1 LTNDKSLTALL
12 TTTELEWLR
21 GKKKVSKGYQYRIR
35 SDIKKK
41 LQVFQVSELPLLA
54 QNGFI
59 IELSVFTQ
67 LSANTQNTRST
78 VQLSSKNNL
87 VLANNSSDLS
97 SVGLKDEN
105 NTYKN
110 NNTDKDGRAGGLA
123 WLGYRLDMAGI
134 TCSNHVRPTINLIIM
149 ISILQIF
156 SRICLKIINYIK
168 VRFR

>member
-1 LTNDKSLTALL
+1 MTS
-12 TTTELEWLR
+12 TELEWLR
-21 GKKKVSKGYQYRIR
+21 GKKKVSKVYQYRIR

-41 LQVFQVSELPLLA
+41 LQVFQLSQLPLLA

-59 IELSVFTQ
+59 NE

-87 VLANNSSDLS
+87 VLANNSTDLS
-97 SVGLKDEN
+97 SVGLQDEN

-134 TCSNHVRPTINLIIM
+134 TCSNHVRP
-149 ISILQIF
+149 IF
-156 SRICLKIINYIK
+156 YT
-168 VRFR
+168 

>member
-1 LTNDKSLTALL
+1 MTVIHPPTPSLL
-12 TTTELEWLR
+12 TKTEVEWLI
-21 GKKKVSKGYQYRIR
+21 GNKKVSKVYEYRIR

-41 LQVFQVSELPLLA
+41 LQIFQTSELPLLV
-54 QNGFI
+54 QNGFLNG
-59 IELSVFTQ
+59 LSVFTQ

-97 SVGLKDEN
+97 SVGLKNEN

-110 NNTDKDGRAGGLA
+110 NNIDNVLGAGGLA

-134 TCSNHVRPTINLIIM
+134 TC
-149 ISILQIF
+149 
-156 SRICLKIINYIK
+156 
-168 VRFR
+168 

>member
-1 LTNDKSLTALL
+1 MSNDKSLTALL
-12 TTTELEWLR
+12 TSTELEWLR
-21 GKKKVSKGYQYRIR
+21 GKKKVSKVYQYRIR

-41 LQVFQVSELPLLA
+41 LQVFQISELPLLA

-59 IELSVFTQ
+59 NELSVFTQ
-67 LSANTQNTRST
+67 LSANTQNTSSK

-97 SVGLKDEN
+97 SVWLNDEN

-110 NNTDKDGRAGGLA
+110 NKRDNDGRAGGLA

-134 TCSNHVRPTINLIIM
+134 TCSNHVRPTKICIILA
-149 ISILQIF
+149 IILKF
-156 SRICLKIINYIK
+156 FIK
-168 VRFR
+168 F

>member
-1 LTNDKSLTALL
+1 MTS
-12 TTTELEWLR
+12 TELEWLR
-21 GKKKVSKGYQYRIR
+21 GKKKVSKVYQYRIR

-41 LQVFQVSELPLLA
+41 LQVFQLSELPLLA

-59 IELSVFTQ
+59 NE

-87 VLANNSSDLS
+87 VLANNSTDLS
-97 SVGLKDEN
+97 SVGLQDEN

-134 TCSNHVRPTINLIIM
+134 TCSNHVRP
-149 ISILQIF
+149 IF
-156 SRICLKIINYIK
+156 YT
-168 VRFR
+168 